1 MQRHFDEKQFTLSY
15 DLKLSALWKHQNNGK
30 IHTGMLADVF
40 KLSTL
45 YPSTLYPWYINIEQK
60 FKICFITIVRIMTI
74 N

>member
-40 KLSTL
+40 KLKVQVH
-45 YPSTLYPWYINIEQK
+45 YILGI
-60 FKICFITIVRIMTI
+60 
-74 N
+74 